1 MRNSFSKMLAFPAAV
16 QMIMEQAEHFPL
28 KTEKKALA
36 LAYHH
41 TVAENIYAEHDRP
54 EADISAMDG
63 YAFCHADMLMAE
75 DGLPVVSKTV
85 AGADPLPL
93 QQGTAQAILT
103 GARIPQGADCV
114 MAGER
119 MQYDPET
126 GYVMPT
132 QALADKGGNIRR
144 VGEEF
149 TRGTLLVRKG
159 QVLEWSHIA
168 VLASQNIDSVKVV
181 CPLRVA
187 LVANG
192 GELSTQAQDRR
203 ADSNTPMLAAMLKTF
218 GVTPKTYLAASDDQT
233 HLMRVLE
240 EAWQD
245 ADCIV
250 TTGGISVGD
259 TDNVLDAF
267 KSLGAEPLFR
277 GVKIRP
283 GKPISV
289 LKHGNKLAFC
299 LPGNPGASALCA
311 KIFLMPYL
319 YAAVGAAQPD
329 LISGIADFSF
339 EPIADTTH
347 FIPVS
352 RQKTSE
358 GWRFTLLP
366 TVGASDVRVLT
377 QAAAFLEVSPQ
388 QPIRKGHMC
397 WATPL

>member
-1 MRNSFSKMLAFPAAV
+1 MLAFPAAV
-16 QMIMEQAEHFPL
+16 QMIMEQAELFPL
-28 KTEKKALA
+28 KIEKKALA
-36 LAYHH
+36 QACHR
-41 TVAENIYAEHDRP
+41 TVAEDIYAEHDRP

-63 YAFCHADMLMAE
+63 YAFCHADMQTAAH
-75 DGLPVVSKTV
+75 GLPVVSKTV

-103 GARIPQGADCV
+103 GARIPQGANCV

-119 MQYDPET
+119 MHYNSET
-126 GYVMPT
+126 GCVMPA
-132 QALADKGGNIRR
+132 QVLAEKGGNIRR

-149 TRGTLLVRKG
+149 TRGTLLVHKG
-159 QVLEWSHIA
+159 QILDWPYIA

-181 CPLRVA
+181 CPVRVA

-192 GELSTQAQDRR
+192 GELSMHAQDKR
-203 ADSNTPMLAAMLKTF
+203 ADSNTPMLAAMLKIF
-218 GVTPKTYLAASDDQT
+218 GVTPKTYLAASDDQA
-233 HLMRVLE
+233 HLMSVLE

-245 ADCIV
+245 TDCIV

-267 KSLGAEPLFR
+267 KALGAEPLFR

-319 YAAVGAAQPD
+319 YAVMGADQPD

-339 EPIADTTH
+339 EPLADTTH

-352 RQKTSE
+352 RHKTSE
-358 GWRFTLLP
+358 GWCFTLLP
-366 TVGASDVRVLT
+366 TVGASDIRVLT
-377 QAAAFLEVSPQ
+377 QAVAFLEVSPQ
-388 QPIRKGHMC
+388 HPIRKGQIC
-397 WATPL
+397 WAIPL